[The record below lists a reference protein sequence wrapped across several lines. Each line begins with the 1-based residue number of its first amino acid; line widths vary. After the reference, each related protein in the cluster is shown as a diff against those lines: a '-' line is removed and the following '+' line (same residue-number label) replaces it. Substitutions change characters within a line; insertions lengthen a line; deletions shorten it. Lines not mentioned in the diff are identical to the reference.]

1 MNIEQVAALLAYASA
16 ADPRIRRN
24 DPDERRLQVRFWHGQ
39 LTSVDFDAAC
49 RAIDTHYSQAG
60 VDAILP
66 GDVRSGARGSE
77 HPAYRPLRDAIEAAD
92 RAAGG
97 ASMPALPAGAEA
109 RAAAQE
115 ARARLTEALDMVA
128 AKRVI
133 PAESPTGYVPKRQRG
148 PVRRDSSLRLPVTDR
163 AGRRLTVCH
172 RCVADIPAPDGW
184 DATDPDAPKLYCG
197 RCRAELDAEQG
208 WSA

>member
-1 MNIEQVAALLAYASA
+1 MNRAEVAQLLAYAA
-16 ADPRIRRN
+16 AFDKRTIGDADVLAWYDVLDRTPYE
-24 DPDERRLQVRFWHGQ
+24 PAKAAVREWYREHPEPV
-39 LTSVDFDAAC
+39 TPAHIHRVM
-49 RAIDTHYSQAG
+49 
-60 VDAILP
+60 
-66 GDVRSGARGSE
+66 RGSDSDRS
-77 HPAYRPLRDAIEAAD
+77 PAYRPLREAIEAAD

-97 ASMPALPAGAEA
+97 SSMPALPAGPEA
-109 RAAAQE
+109 RAAAAE
-115 ARARLTEALDMVA
+115 ARARLTEALDLVA
-128 AKRVI
+128 ARRVI
-133 PAESPTGYVPKRQRG
+133 PEDSPTGYVPKRQRG
-148 PVRRDSSLRLPVTDR
+148 SVRRDSSLRLPPTDR